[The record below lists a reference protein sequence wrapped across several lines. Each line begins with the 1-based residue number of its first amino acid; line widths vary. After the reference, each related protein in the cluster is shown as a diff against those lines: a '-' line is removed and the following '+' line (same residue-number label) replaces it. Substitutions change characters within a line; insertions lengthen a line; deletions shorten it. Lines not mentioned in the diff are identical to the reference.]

1 MPLQRKKTCLKL
13 GSYEKSEHYKNL
25 LGSAV
30 LNILVTG
37 LNSSEVSKF
46 ADDTKWFIIT
56 KAEWRESQ
64 KYLLIPKNKRT
75 AGVWSS

>member
-1 MPLQRKKTCLKL
+1 MKSQSISRTLQECV
-13 GSYEKSEHYKNL
+13 

-46 ADDTKWFIIT
+46 ADDTK
-56 KAEWRESQ
+56 
-64 KYLLIPKNKRT
+64 
-75 AGVWSS
+75 